1 MTARLFPWFKQKPQT
16 GFLALQAG
24 AGGLSHAEVTWR
36 DGRPTLVACVARTEA
51 GDSLKSWSLYA
62 NAPLPVSLVLSPGE
76 YQLLPIDAPPVPPEE
91 MKMAV
96 RWRVK
101 DLIDF
106 PVDDATV
113 DAIRLDPGQPESAG
127 KLLAVVAHNQVLK
140 RYIDLA
146 ERARLRLAAI
156 DIPELAQR
164 NLAALLETPDRVL
177 ALLSFTPE
185 GGLLTLTRNG
195 ELCFHRRIDFNVS
208 MLAGL
213 DEDRLRM
220 TLERLALELQRS
232 LDHIERQYSGWRI
245 DRIVLA
251 PPPAVP
257 GLADSLREQ
266 LYLPLEV
273 ADPGGLFDGA
283 LPDPATLGA
292 CWFALGGALRREE
305 KGL

>member
-1 MTARLFPWFKQKPQT
+1 MTARLLPWLKRKPQT
-16 GFLALQAG
+16 GLLAIQAG
-24 AGGLSHAEVTWR
+24 AGGLSHAELTWR
-36 DGRPTLVACVARTEA
+36 NDRPQLTACVARAAEA
-51 GDSLKSWSLYA
+51 DPLQAWSVYAQAPVPASLI
-62 NAPLPVSLVLSPGE
+62 LSPGE

-113 DAIRLDPGQPESAG
+113 DAIRLDPGEAQSTD

-146 ERARLRLAAI
+146 ERTRLRLTAI

-164 NLAALLETPDRVL
+164 NLAALMETPDRVF
-177 ALLSFTPE
+177 ALLSFTPQ

-195 ELCFHRRIDFNVS
+195 ELCFHRRLDFNAAN
-208 MLAGL
+208 LAGL

-220 TLERLALELQRS
+220 ALDRLALELQRS
-232 LDHIERQYSGWRI
+232 LDHIERQYSHWRI
-245 DRIVLA
+245 DKIVLA

-257 GLADSLREQ
+257 GLADNLRDQ

-273 ADPGGLFDGA
+273 AELAGLFDGT